1 MRIFQRIHQ
10 KLNWSGR
17 RYMAVILCIL
27 AIGYIASAIYHTVK
41 PLPQGLNFKGPLRHA
56 QVKFLA
62 DQTYIDAQGQQQLD
76 QHIFKEIF
84 QLIDAAQTTIVLDM
98 FLFNQE
104 VGKSKVEQIPL
115 MQQLTD
121 ALVSKRRQQP
131 NIQIVLI
138 TDPINSVYGGIA
150 PKQYAQLRQ
159 AGVEVIETDLKP
171 LRSPNPL
178 WSGFWY
184 ICCQNVGNNPNKG
197 WLSNPFGDEKITLR
211 SYLALFNFKANHRKT
226 LVVDTAQGW
235 KSVVTSANPHDG
247 SSHHSNVA
255 LVVDGAIAMDML
267 HTEQAVAQMSQ
278 GSSPMVIFGADTED
292 KSLPL
297 VQVLTEQAVYDA
309 VLTMID
315 SANAQSNDHL
325 DIAMFYLSER
335 KIIAALKQAQQRGV
349 KVRMILDPNK
359 DAFGRQKNG
368 IPNRQV
374 ASELNALG
382 LPIRWCDTHGEQC
395 HSKLL
400 LKYNAQQAE
409 LILGSSNLTARNLK
423 NYNLETNMRVIGKA
437 QAQVFADAGQYF
449 DSTWGNTQG
458 RQMTVAYA
466 QYADESKAKYWLYRF
481 MEWSGL
487 STF

>member
-17 RYMAVILCIL
+17 RYMAVILSIF

-41 PLPQGLNFKGPLRHA
+41 PLPKGLDFTGQLRHA
-56 QVKFLA
+56 NVKFLA
-62 DQTYIDAQGQQQLD
+62 DQTYIDIQGQQQVD
-76 QHIFKEIF
+76 QHIFKEVF
-84 QLIDAAQTTIVLDM
+84 QLIDQAQTTIVLDM

-104 VGKSKVEQIPL
+104 VGESKVKQFSL

-121 ALVSKRRQQP
+121 ALILKRKLYP
-131 NIQIVLI
+131 AIQIVVI

-150 PKQYAQLRQ
+150 PKHYRQLRQ
-159 AGVEVIETDLKP
+159 AGVDVIETDLKP
-171 LRSPNPL
+171 LRASNPL

-184 ICCQNVGNNPNKG
+184 ICCQNLGNNPEGG
-197 WLSNPFGDEKITLR
+197 WLSNPFGKDKVTLR
-211 SYLALFNFKANHRKT
+211 SYLELLNFKANHRKT

-235 KSVVTSANPHDG
+235 KSLVTSANPHDG

-255 LVVDGAIAMDML
+255 LVVDGPTAIDVL
-267 HTEQAVAQMSQ
+267 QTEQTVANMSQ
-278 GSSPMVIFGADTED
+278 GSSPFVIMGGLVED
-292 KSLPL
+292 KRLPQ
-297 VQVLTEQAVYDA
+297 VQLLTEKAIYDA
-309 VLTMID
+309 VLKMIQ
-315 SANAQSNDHL
+315 SAKSEEHF

-335 KIIAALKQAQQRGV
+335 NIIEALKQAKQRGV
-349 KVRMILDPNK
+349 NIRIMLDPNK

-374 ASELNALG
+374 ASELNAAG
-382 LPIRWCDTHGEQC
+382 IPIRWCDTHGEQC
-395 HSKLL
+395 HSKML

-409 LILGSSNLTARNLK
+409 LMLGSANFTARNLK
-423 NYNLETNMRVIGKA
+423 NYNLETDMRVLGSA
-437 QAQVFADAGQYF
+437 QAQVFKDAGQYF
-449 DSTWGNTQG
+449 DAAWSNVNG
-458 RQMTVAYA
+458 RQITVDYVK
-466 QYADESKAKYWLYRF
+466 YADESKVKYWLYRF

>member
-1 MRIFQRIHQ
+1 MRIFQRIHK

-17 RYMAVILCIL
+17 RYMAVIFSIL
-27 AIGYIASAIYHTVK
+27 VIGYIASAIYHTVK
-41 PLPQGLNFKGPLRHA
+41 PLPQGLDFTGQLRHA
-56 QVKFLA
+56 NVKFLA
-62 DQTYIDAQGQQQLD
+62 DQTYLDAQGQQHVD
-76 QHIFKEIF
+76 QHIFKEVF
-84 QLIDAAQTTIVLDM
+84 QLIDDAQTTIVLDM

-104 VGKSKVEQIPL
+104 VGKSKVKQIPL

-121 ALVSKRRQQP
+121 ALIKKRTQNP
-131 NIQIVLI
+131 NIQIVMI

-150 PKQYAQLRQ
+150 PKHYEQLRQ
-159 AGVEVIETDLKP
+159 AGVEVIETDLRP
-171 LRSPNPL
+171 MRAPNPL

-184 ICCQNVGNNPNKG
+184 LCCQNLGNNSEAG

-235 KSVVTSANPHDG
+235 KSLVTSANPHDG

-255 LVVDGAIAMDML
+255 LVVDGAIAMDVL
-267 HTEQAVAQMSQ
+267 QTEQAVAQISQ
-278 GSSPMVIFGADTED
+278 GASPVVIMGQIDED
-292 KSLPL
+292 KSLPQ
-297 VQVLTEQAVYDA
+297 VQVLTEKAIFDA
-309 VLTMID
+309 VLTMING
-315 SANAQSNDHL
+315 AKKHDHL
-325 DIAMFYLSER
+325 DMAMFYLSER
-335 KIIAALKQAQQRGV
+335 NIVEALIQAQQRGV
-349 KVRMILDPNK
+349 IVRLVIDPNK

-395 HSKLL
+395 HSKML

-409 LILGSSNLTARNLK
+409 LILGSANLTARNLK
-423 NYNLETNMRVIGKA
+423 NYNLETNMRVIGTA
-437 QAQVFADAGQYF
+437 QAQVFRDAAQYF
-449 DSTWGNTQG
+449 DSTWTNAND
-458 RQMTVAYA
+458 RQMTVEYA
-466 QYADESKAKYWLYRF
+466 KYADESKVKYWIYRF
-481 MEWSGL
+481 MEWSGI